1 VVVHE
6 VRPPLDHRASDAGRR
21 QHEEVV
27 IDGLLAAV
35 AAKGNGFAVGEVTGP
50 GVERWHVFVR
60 IRLAVRQRTA
70 S

>member
-1 VVVHE
+1 M
-6 VRPPLDHRASDAGRR
+6 
-21 QHEEVV
+21 